1 MKSFLAHL
9 FATTPKTAQLGHEES
24 ERVTQ
29 NLMMAYAVENSEIA
43 MYESLATVA
52 AAAGD
57 AETERLAPDI
67 QAQEDATAGKV
78 FAMIP
83 AAAARSFQ
91 QLAGAKET
99 RSA

>member
-57 AETERLAPDI
+57 AETERLARDI

-91 QLAGAKET
+91 QLAGARET